1 MFISSIMKAGLLQLP
16 ASLATPM
23 FAAAKVFGE
32 AEGVYVG
39 CSPPTADLEGQQ
51 LRRLGWMAGRGQ
63 PRDKSSA
70 LAHVAT
76 ARETWQNHFTLH
88 LGRALAVRQTGSFE
102 PHFAND
108 QAQAES

>member
-1 MFISSIMKAGLLQLP
+1 MFISSVMKAGLLQLP

-23 FAAAKVFGE
+23 FAAAKVFGK

-39 CSPPTADLEGQQ
+39 CSLPTADLEGQQ

-63 PRDKSSA
+63 PHDKSSA

-76 ARETWQNHFTLH
+76 ARETWQNLFTLH

-108 QAQAES
+108 QAES